1 MSELDDTPP
10 PMDAGLRSLLRNT
23 RASFDDEASAH
34 AGPAFARLAQALP
47 GLAAP
52 GGGGGDGGGGD
63 GGGGGG
69 VGAGAGAAA
78 SAGLAKLALPVIVS
92 LMVGGGIGAV
102 VTLALGPTRER
113 IVYVDR
119 PAPNSAV
126 PLATFAPESPS
137 STAPGMRV
145 EDLPGVAPAVASAA
159 SSVAVSPS
167 ERIAAERLL
176 LDDARSA
183 FASGDYPKALLL
195 LRRHGER
202 FPAGVLAEER
212 EALTVRALAA
222 LGKNDEADARAR
234 AFVAKYPESIM
245 RPAVESAVQRRQ

>member
-1 MSELDDTPP
+1 MSERDDTPP
-10 PMDAGLRSLLRNT
+10 PMDEGLRALLRKT
-23 RASFDDEASAH
+23 SGSFDEEASAH

-47 GLAAP
+47 GLATP
-52 GGGGGDGGGGD
+52 GGGGG
-63 GGGGGG
+63 GGGGGAG
-69 VGAGAGAAA
+69 GAGAGAA
-78 SAGLAKLALPVIVS
+78 SAGLAKVALPILVS
-92 LMVGGGIGAV
+92 LIVGGSIGAA
-102 VTLALGPTRER
+102 VTLALSPTRER

-119 PAPNSAV
+119 PAPSTATAAATPSHEIPSA
-126 PLATFAPESPS
+126 S
-137 STAPGMRV
+137 APGMRV
-145 EDLPGVAPAVASAA
+145 EDLPGVAPAVAAAA
-159 SSVAVSPS
+159 SSVLPSQS

-202 FPAGVLAEER
+202 FPAGVLSEER

-222 LGKNDEADARAR
+222 LGRNGEAEARAR

-245 RPAVESAVQRRQ
+245 RPAVEAAVRGN